1 MMQNRSFKRDSKPAS
16 VEEVPDDLTI
26 SGIVDRVTY
35 HNKENGFAVL
45 KVKVKGRRELATV
58 LARIAAIAPGEKLE
72 ASGRW
77 SSDPERGLQFKAET
91 LQTTP
96 PGSASGIERYLAS
109 GFVRGIGQETA
120 KKLVATFG
128 KDTLKV
134 LDSEPERLGEVPGL
148 TPQRI
153 RLIREGWSA
162 QQGFRDVL
170 VFLTEHGLGPTRA
183 ATVQKTLGANAVELI
198 KADPYRLSREVKG
211 FDFRTADQF
220 ALSLGHDREDISRL
234 TAGLLWAL
242 GEAAANGHCGVPR
255 EVLFERAARVLEVE
269 EYLLNAAA
277 AKLLEDKL
285 IIGDTIDGAPSFF
298 LPLLWKAEEAVAKRL
313 KQMAGGAPPWRQ
325 EGLHQVVID
334 TEARTR
340 KRLAPAQALAVETAL
355 ASKLLVITGG
365 PGVGKT
371 TIIDTII
378 KALDRRE
385 VTISLCAPTGR
396 AAKRMSES
404 TGQDARTIHRL
415 LEIDPASG
423 TFRRQKAY
431 PLDAD
436 LVIAD
441 EASMI
446 DIELMTALLDALSP
460 RAALVL
466 VGDADQLPSVGPGQ
480 VLADI
485 IASDVIPVVRL
496 TEVFRQAETSRIIAA
511 AHAVN
516 HGEVPEGAR
525 SPEDGD
531 FFVVDMASPE
541 DGANKVI
548 DIVTTRLPRR
558 FGLDPVRD
566 IHVLTPMNKG
576 PLGSQ
581 TLTQALREVLNP
593 GREGAIVR
601 ESGTFAPRD
610 KVMQIDNDYDR
621 EIFNGDIGFITRTD
635 PKAGQLTVSFDGRDV
650 NYTAAQLDSLVPAYA
665 TTIHKAQGS
674 EYPAVVVVISNAHY
688 PMLARNLLYTAITR
702 GKRLVVV
709 VAERRALR
717 MAAEDAMGRR
727 RWTRLRE
734 KLAAPGADES

>member
-1 MMQNRSFKRDSKPAS
+1 MRTPSFKRDSKPGPPD
-16 VEEVPDDLTI
+16 EVPGDLTI
-26 SGIVDRVTY
+26 SGVIDRVTY
-35 HNKENGFAVL
+35 HNAENGFAVL
-45 KVKVKGRRELATV
+45 RVKIKGRKDLATV
-58 LARIAAIAPGEKLE
+58 LGRTAAIAPGEKLE
-72 ASGRW
+72 AEGRW
-77 SSDPERGLQFKAET
+77 SVDPERGLQFRADVIR
-91 LQTTP
+91 TTP

-109 GFVRGIGQETA
+109 GLVRGIGQETA
-120 KKLVATFG
+120 KKLVAAFG

-134 LDSEPERLGEVPGL
+134 LDSEPDRLSEVAGL
-148 TPQRI
+148 SPQRI

-162 QQGFRDVL
+162 QQEFRDVL
-170 VFLTEHGLGPTRA
+170 VFLTEHGLGATRA
-183 ATVQKTLGANAVELI
+183 ASVQKALGTNAVELI
-198 KADPYRLSREVKG
+198 MADPYRLSREIKG

-220 ALSLGHDREDISRL
+220 ALSLGREREDPSRL

-242 GEAAANGHCGVPR
+242 GEGATNGHCGVPR
-255 EVLFERAARVLEVE
+255 EALFERAGRVLEVDD
-269 EYLLNAAA
+269 YLFNDAATR
-277 AKLLEDKL
+277 LLQTRS
-285 IIGDTIDGAPSFF
+285 IIGDTIEGAPSYF
-298 LPLLWKAEEAVAKRL
+298 LPALWNAEEAVATRL
-313 KQMAGGAPPWRQ
+313 KQMAGGNPPWRQ
-325 EGLHQVVID
+325 EGLHQAVLD
-334 TEARTR
+334 TEARTA

-378 KALDRRE
+378 KALERKD
-385 VTISLCAPTGR
+385 VTIALCAPTGR
-396 AAKRMSES
+396 AAKRMAES
-404 TGQDARTIHRL
+404 TGQEAKTIHRL
-415 LEIDPASG
+415 LEIDPISG
-423 TFRRQKAY
+423 TFRRQRAY

-446 DIELMTALLDALSP
+446 DIELMRALLDALSP

-485 IASDVIPVVRL
+485 IASEVIPVVRL

-516 HGEVPEGAR
+516 HGEVPEGAK
-525 SPEDGD
+525 SPDEGD
-531 FFVVDMASPE
+531 FFVVDMASAE
-541 DGANKVI
+541 DGANKVV
-548 DIVTTRLPRR
+548 DIVTNRLPRR

-593 GREGAIVR
+593 TREGAIVR
-601 ESGTFAPRD
+601 EFGTFAPHD

-635 PKAGQLTVSFDGRDV
+635 VKAGQLTVTFDGRDV
-650 NYTAAQLDSLVPAYA
+650 HYTTAQLDSLVPAYA

-709 VAERRALR
+709 VAEKRALR
-717 MAAEDAMGRR
+717 LAAENAMGRR

-734 KLAAPGADES
+734 KLAASTPNVS

>member
-1 MMQNRSFKRDSKPAS
+1 MRNQPFQRDSKSIPA
-16 VEEVPDDLTI
+16 EDVPADLTV
-26 SGIVDRVTY
+26 SGIIERVTY
-35 HNKENGFAVL
+35 HNADTGFAVL
-45 KVKVKGRRELATV
+45 KVKVKGRRDPATV
-58 LARIAAIAPGEKLE
+58 LGRIAAVAPGEKLE

-77 SSDPERGLQFKAET
+77 SVDPERGIQFRAET
-91 LQTTP
+91 IQTQP
-96 PGSASGIERYLAS
+96 PASASGIERYLAS

-120 KKLVATFG
+120 KKLVAAFG

-134 LDSEPERLGEVPGL
+134 LDTEPERLDTVPGL
-148 TPQRI
+148 TPQRV
-153 RLIREGWSA
+153 RLIKEGWSA

-183 ATVQKTLGANAVELI
+183 ANVQKTLGAKAIDLI

-211 FDFRTADQF
+211 FDFHTADQF
-220 ALSLGHDREDISRL
+220 ALSLGREREDSSRL
-234 TAGLLWAL
+234 AAGLLWAL
-242 GEAAANGHCGVPR
+242 GDGASNGHCGVLR
-255 EVLFERAARVLEVE
+255 EALFERAARMLGVD
-269 EYLLNAAA
+269 EYLLNQAASS
-277 AKLLEDKL
+277 LLKTKS
-285 IIGDTIDGAPSFF
+285 IVGDTIEGEPAFF
-298 LPLLWKAEEAVAKRL
+298 LPALWNAEVAVAARL
-313 KQMAGGAPPWRQ
+313 KQMAGGMPPWRQ
-325 EGLHQVVID
+325 EGLSEAVLAA
-334 TEARTR
+334 EARTK
-340 KRLAPAQALAVETAL
+340 KRLAPEQALAVETAL

-371 TIIDTII
+371 TIIDTILR
-378 KALDRRE
+378 ALDRKDVR
-385 VTISLCAPTGR
+385 VALCAPTGR
-396 AAKRMSES
+396 AAKRMAES
-404 TGQDARTIHRL
+404 TGVEAKTIHRL
-415 LEIDPASG
+415 LEIDPVSG

-446 DIELMTALLDALSP
+446 DIELMRALLDALSP

-480 VLADI
+480 VLADV
-485 IASDVIPVVRL
+485 IASQVIPVVRL

-511 AHAVN
+511 AHAIN

-525 SPEDGD
+525 SPDEGD
-531 FFVVDMASPE
+531 FFVVDMASAE
-541 DGANKVI
+541 DGANKIVE
-548 DIVTTRLPRR
+548 IVTSRLPRR
-558 FGLDPVRD
+558 FGLDPARE
-566 IHVLTPMNKG
+566 IQVLTPMNKG

-581 TLTQALREVLNP
+581 SLTQALREVLNP
-593 GREGAIVR
+593 AREGAIVR
-601 ESGTFAPRD
+601 DFGAFAPRD

-621 EIFNGDIGFITRTD
+621 EIFNGDIGFVVRTD
-635 PKAGQLTVSFDGRDV
+635 PKLGQLTVAFDGREV
-650 NYTAAQLDSLVPAYA
+650 HYTTAQLDSLVPAYA

-674 EYPAVVVVISNAHY
+674 EYPAVVVALSNAHY

-734 KLAAPGADES
+734 RLAAT